1 MDYLITMS
9 NGTTYHLAQNALG
22 MQHIRRFCD
31 GHAMTGAVISVEAKH
46 EDVVRRHYLAVAHIS
61 SVTEIPIVR

>member
-9 NGTTYHLAQNALG
+9 NGTEFHLAQHALG

-31 GHAMTGAVISVEAKH
+31 GHAMSGPIIGIEARQG
-46 EDVVRRHYLAVAHIS
+46 DLTRRHFLAVAHIS
-61 SVTEIPIVR
+61 SVTEIPPNR